1 MCVCALRSRG
11 RVGIHA
17 HPPLQSPWTAPA
29 RTATTQAKAFPERW
43 FDYDGEPTDP
53 DITGEVIRMCNR
65 LSQECATSGNRD
77 LSVVIG
83 HGQKWFKPKRF
94 DTHNRKVVE
103 VAPLDL
109 DPNAIKY
116 TRDARGADNSAA
128 AIRAN
133 IRKGSKRGYDSGPG
147 SGGGDDNDGND
158 DDNGDDAIE
167 PHPKR
172 PKRDD

>member
-1 MCVCALRSRG
+1 MHTLAFPITVDR
-11 RVGIHA
+11 A
-17 HPPLQSPWTAPA
+17 HPHRKRP
-29 RTATTQAKAFPERW
+29 QAKAFPERW
-43 FDYDGEPTDP
+43 FDYDGEPTET

-147 SGGGDDNDGND
+147 SGGGGDDEND